1 MMIAGKFTR
10 YIPTSGK
17 LLKDSSVIKNL
28 TGMDVIFLQN
38 ERGDDWYEI
47 QSKFSQETMKIVY
60 DENGIIT
67 SYSLDA
73 SSLNPIDSYVA
84 EISETEF
91 PEGIDILGGWKF
103 DGKKLIQINPDP
115 LDEINSK
122 KIRLINEATAV
133 IATLQD
139 AVDLSIATTQEVE
152 SLREWKIYR
161 VLLNRVNPNE
171 PDWPLKPTQ

>member
-1 MMIAGKFTR
+1 MIAGKFTR
-10 YIPTSGK
+10 YSPTSGK
-17 LLKDSSVIKNL
+17 LLDDSNFIKKL
-28 TGMDVIFLQN
+28 TGMDVIFLKN

-47 QSKFSQETMKIVY
+47 QSKFSPGTIKIVY

-67 SYSLDA
+67 SYSPDA

-84 EISETEF
+84 EISKAEF
-91 PEGIDILGGWKF
+91 PEDIDILGGWKF
-103 DGKKLIQINPDP
+103 DGKKVIQINPDP

-122 KIRLINEATAV
+122 KVRLINEAAAV

-139 AVDLSIATTQEVE
+139 AVDLSIATNQEIE

-161 VLLNRVNPNE
+161 VLLNRVDPNE

>member
-103 DGKKLIQINPDP
+103 DGKKT
-115 LDEINSK
+115 NSNK
-122 KIRLINEATAV
+122 
-133 IATLQD
+133 
-139 AVDLSIATTQEVE
+139 S
-152 SLREWKIYR
+152 
-161 VLLNRVNPNE
+161 
-171 PDWPLKPTQ
+171 

>member
-1 MMIAGKFTR
+1 MIAGKFTR
-10 YIPTSGK
+10 YNPTSEK
-17 LLKDSSVIKNL
+17 LLEDASIIKNSI
-28 TGMDVIFLQN
+28 GMDVIFLQT
-38 ERGDDWYEI
+38 EQGDDWYEI
-47 QSKFSQETMKIVY
+47 QSRFSLDTIKIVY

-67 SYSLDA
+67 SYSPDV
-73 SSLNPIDSYVA
+73 SQLNPVDSFVA
-84 EISETEF
+84 EISKADF
-91 PEGIDILGGWKF
+91 PEGVDILGGWGF
-103 DGKKLIQINPDP
+103 DGEKVIQLNPDP

-122 KIRLINEATAV
+122 KVRLINEATTV

-161 VLLNRVNPNE
+161 VLLNRVDPNE